1 MLRKTRTRK
10 AGRSRRSWLSTC
22 SMGAL
27 VTLLLGQP
35 GRCSLTNLVN
45 LLTPVA
51 NFSVTSGSSVLDD
64 VNYCMDGDYEET
76 KCKWKDLDST
86 GVLQIDLTTTVNVGS
101 IVFVMSEYSGD
112 LDKVATFRL
121 FVEGIECNGGQPVQ
135 NNGVVNCLV
144 PNAQYITLE
153 SPSYFSIDKPGF
165 SEIYVFEEPD
175 FAQRYLDYIDLPEG
189 GTVTSGAL
197 EDAIGLGGSLTG
209 LNVQID
215 FPSGLDED
223 YRYIQVRLT
232 RILPDA
238 IVFVTQTEK
247 LSQYMYVDAYDR
259 YGDGYWDYC
268 GDFDLDRITPQDQ
281 LCDTI

>member
-1 MLRKTRTRK
+1 
-10 AGRSRRSWLSTC
+10 
-22 SMGAL
+22 
-27 VTLLLGQP
+27 
-35 GRCSLTNLVN
+35 
-45 LLTPVA
+45 
-51 NFSVTSGSSVLDD
+51 
-64 VNYCMDGDYEET
+64 MDGNH
-76 KCKWKDLDST
+76 KDTECRWRNFDPSD
-86 GVLQIDLTTTVNVGS
+86 VLQIDLTTTVNVGS
-101 IVFVMSEYSGD
+101 IVFVMSEDSGK
-112 LDKVATFRL
+112 LRNVATFRL

-153 SPSYFSIDKPGF
+153 IPSDSSINRIEF

-175 FAQRYLDYIDLPEG
+175 FAQRYLDYIALPEG

-223 YRYIQVRLT
+223 YRYIKVRLT

-247 LSQYMYVDAYDR
+247 LSQPMYIDAYDR
-259 YGDGYWDYC
+259 YGDGDWDVC
-268 GDFDLDRITPQDQ
+268 GDFDLDIITP
-281 LCDTI
+281 